1 MGVDIHLKICKYD
14 PADNLWHELKLYRK
28 DKDEFKK
35 VYLYEGRNSEMFAAM
50 QNEEQDSYGH
60 FPFASIPLLSL
71 DEELRA
77 EIEEAKEYCYGFAE
91 VLLSDI
97 EYYLK
102 DHPTVVD
109 YDGDWE
115 DWKRGDPK
123 PEKTNPIKYLF
134 DSCCAYG
141 EFAEG
146 WSFGIDPLSRYKLL
160 YWFDN

>member
-134 DSCCAYG
+134 DSCCSYG